1 MSLVELPVEVVYR
14 ILDYIDIRSI
24 LRSFRYVCQRFYWI
38 TNSYNR
44 YEFDLSSIAQ
54 VNMKLIARLIL
65 PENIIAL
72 SVSDGWHAQSIIDQ
86 FFRLFDKNQLSQL
99 RSLTLTDIRCRDVIH
114 ILEVFAACPL
124 ISLSL
129 TGSRRWSNENPI
141 PLASA
146 LTQFKLC
153 KLILKNVDSSIAH
166 MSWKHISTLQYITLD
181 NCTLSQYQ
189 TILSSLP
196 HLKAFMMRDCIIQD
210 RNQTY
215 LNSYPQLLSLS
226 IIDCHLSIDDIQFVI
241 FQTPSLV
248 HLQLASRRKEFDSA
262 FDGSFWNHFISL
274 NLSSLATFQFFFS
287 YTMSE
292 TDVIIDV
299 DSLLHSFQRLVWWNN
314 ITCDYNLHRRMTN
327 LYTMPILINK
337 ADYLPESMDISSS
350 PLIAIRWKISSIDVD
365 LLPNLKWV
373 DGIFD
378 LTSTEV

>member
-1 MSLVELPVEVVYR
+1 MSLAELPVEVAYR

-44 YEFDLSSIAQ
+44 YEFDLSSITQA
-54 VNMKLIARLIL
+54 NMKLIARLIL

-72 SVSDGWHAQSIIDQ
+72 SVSNEWYGQYTTDR
-86 FFRLFDKNQLSQL
+86 FFRFFDKNQLCRL
-99 RSLTLTDIRCRDVIH
+99 RSLTLTDISCRDVIH
-114 ILEVFAACPL
+114 ILQVFTACPV
-124 ISLSL
+124 ISFSL
-129 TGSRRWSNENPI
+129 HGGRRWSDNEAI
-141 PLASA
+141 PFASA
-146 LTQFKLC
+146 LTQFKLR
-153 KLILKNVDSSIAH
+153 KLILKNVDSSTAYI
-166 MSWKHISTLQYITLD
+166 SWEHISTLQHIILG

-196 HLKAFMMRDCIIQD
+196 HLKAFAMRDCLIQD
-210 RNQTY
+210 RNQMY
-215 LNSYPQLLSLS
+215 LNSYPQLISLS
-226 IIDCHLSIDDIQFVI
+226 INDCHLSIDDIQFVI

-262 FDGSFWNHFISL
+262 FDGSFWRHFISL

-299 DSLLHSFQRLVWWNN
+299 DSLLHSFQTSVWWNN

-337 ADYLPESMDISSS
+337 ADHLLQSMDISSS

-365 LLPNLKWV
+365 FFPNLKWI

-378 LTSTEV
+378 LASTEV